1 MIGFLRGTVD
11 EKQAPHVVIDVNGVG
26 YDVETP
32 MSSFFNLP
40 ALGETVSLRTHLVV
54 REDAHVLYG
63 FLTEQERA
71 LFRSLIKVNGVG
83 PKVALGILSGVSV
96 SDFCLWV
103 SDSNVAALVRLPGIG
118 KKTAERLV
126 IDMRDRL
133 PEETVTTTPPP
144 LGVLT
149 QKTSAIEEAISAL
162 VALGYKPQDAEKR
175 ARAVASDDASSEQI
189 IRSAL
194 QSAAKK
200 SK

>member
-1 MIGFLRGTVD
+1 MIGFLRGTIH

-26 YDVETP
+26 YDIETP

-40 ALGETVSLRTHLVV
+40 AVGDNILIRTHLVV
-54 REDAHVLYG
+54 REDAHILYG

-96 SDFCLWV
+96 DDFCLWV
-103 SDSNVAALVRLPGIG
+103 SDNNVAAFVRLPGIG
-118 KKTAERLV
+118 KKTAERLI

-133 PEETVTTTPPP
+133 PEQ
-144 LGVLT
+144 LT
-149 QKTSAIEEAISAL
+149 GDANVPSGATIQPASSMEEAISAL
-162 VALGYKPQDAEKR
+162 IALGYKPQDAEKR
-175 ARAVASDDASSEQI
+175 ARAVADTDASSEQI

-194 QSAAKK
+194 QSAVKK
-200 SK
+200 

>member
-1 MIGFLRGTVD
+1 MIGFLRGTIH
-11 EKQAPHVVIDVNGVG
+11 EKQAPHVVINVNGVG

-40 ALGETVSLRTHLVV
+40 ALGENILIRTHLVV
-54 REDAHVLYG
+54 REDAHILYG

-96 SDFCLWV
+96 DDFCLWV
-103 SDSNVAALVRLPGIG
+103 SDNNVAALVRLPGIG
-118 KKTAERLV
+118 KKTAERLI

-133 PEETVTTTPPP
+133 PEQLTGDANVPS
-144 LGVLT
+144 GV
-149 QKTSAIEEAISAL
+149 AIQPASSMEEAISAL
-162 VALGYKPQDAEKR
+162 IALGYKPQDAEKR
-175 ARAVASDDASSEQI
+175 ARAVADTDASSEQI

-194 QSAAKK
+194 QSAVKK
-200 SK
+200 

>member
-40 ALGETVSLRTHLVV
+40 ALGEKVSIRTHLVV
-54 REDAHVLYG
+54 REDAHILYG

-96 SDFCLWV
+96 DDFCLWV

-118 KKTAERLV
+118 KKTAERLI

-133 PEETVTTTPPP
+133 PEQTVASASASS
-144 LGVLT
+144 GVLV
-149 QKTSAIEEAISAL
+149 QKTSAVEEAISAL
-162 VALGYKPQDAEKR
+162 IALGYKPQDAEKR
-175 ARAVASDDASSEQI
+175 ARAVANDDASSEQI

-200 SK
+200 

>member
-1 MIGFLRGTVD
+1 MIGFLRGLVH
-11 EKQAPHVVIDVNGVG
+11 EKQAPLLVIDVNGVG

-40 ALGETVSLRTHLVV
+40 AVGEQVVIRTHLVV
-54 REDAHVLYG
+54 REDAHILFG
-63 FLTEQERA
+63 FLTEDERA
-71 LFRSLIKVNGVG
+71 MFRSLIKVNGVG

-96 SDFCLWV
+96 ADFCLWIT
-103 SDSNVAALVRLPGIG
+103 DSNVAALVKLPGIG
-118 KKTAERLV
+118 KKTAERLI

-133 PEETVTTTPPP
+133 PAQTGGSSCAAAGVVTP
-144 LGVLT
+144 
-149 QKTSAIEEAISAL
+149 QTSPMDEAISAL

-175 ARAVASDDASSEQI
+175 VRAVAQEGANSEQM

-200 SK
+200 

>member
-1 MIGFLRGTVD
+1 MIGFLRGTVH
-11 EKQAPHVVIDVNGVG
+11 EKQAPLLVIDVNGVG

-40 ALGETVSLRTHLVV
+40 APGEQVLIRTHLVV
-54 REDAHVLYG
+54 REDAHILYG

-96 SDFCLWV
+96 DDFCLWV
-103 SDSNVAALVRLPGIG
+103 SDNNAAALVRLPGIG
-118 KKTAERLV
+118 KKTAERLI

-133 PEETVTTTPPP
+133 PGQT
-144 LGVLT
+144 GV
-149 QKTSAIEEAISAL
+149 SASVSSNLINQQISPIEEAISAL

-175 ARAVASDDASSEQI
+175 VRAVAQEGADSEQI

-194 QSAAKK
+194 QSAIKK
-200 SK
+200 

>member
-26 YDVETP
+26 YDIETP

-40 ALGETVSLRTHLVV
+40 ALGEKVSIRTHLVV
-54 REDAHVLYG
+54 REDAHILYG

-96 SDFCLWV
+96 DDFCLWV
-103 SDSNVAALVRLPGIG
+103 SDNNVAALVRLPGIG
-118 KKTAERLV
+118 KKTAERLI

-133 PEETVTTTPPP
+133 PEQLGSVTSVPS
-144 LGVLT
+144 GV
-149 QKTSAIEEAISAL
+149 SAQPASSIEEAISAL

-175 ARAVASDDASSEQI
+175 ARAVASDNASSEQI

-200 SK
+200 

>member
-103 SDSNVAALVRLPGIG
+103 SDSNVAALVRLLGIG

-133 PEETVTTTPPP
+133 PEGTVTTTPPP

-200 SK
+200 

>member
-1 MIGFLRGTVD
+1 MIGFLRGTVH

-40 ALGETVSLRTHLVV
+40 APGEQVSIRTHLVV
-54 REDAHVLYG
+54 REDAHILYG

-96 SDFCLWV
+96 DDFCHWV
-103 SDSNVAALVRLPGIG
+103 SDNNVTALVRLPGIG
-118 KKTAERLV
+118 KKTAERLI

-133 PEETVTTTPPP
+133 PEQT
-144 LGVLT
+144 GVSSGVSSNLIN
-149 QKTSAIEEAISAL
+149 QQISPIEEAVSAL

-175 ARAVASDDASSEQI
+175 VRAVAEEDADSEQM

-194 QSAAKK
+194 QSAVKK
-200 SK
+200 